1 MSHKVLVVDDSKLA
15 RMVMASA
22 FRRIRPEWTLVETAN
37 AEEALGAVGTVD
49 IALIDFNMPGT
60 DGLELVAK
68 IRKSHP
74 GMPVA
79 VVSANIQDEI
89 IGRARELNAG
99 FIPKPLTDEALA
111 AFLSGATLR
120 LKKATSMMENVD
132 KLTDIEQDALAE
144 IANMGVSR
152 AANSLRQMVGEEVLL
167 SVPAVK
173 IVTRQA
179 ASKLVERNNA
189 TKLVAVQQS
198 FEGPFA
204 GRALLIFPEAQ
215 SLELVR
221 AIVGDEHSL
230 EDIIDLE
237 QEALAETGNI
247 ILNGCLATIANV
259 LHRTMR
265 MSLPSIVRGD
275 GAKLFRGQR
284 NEFRRTVCPVPVY
297 RF

>member
-1 MSHKVLVVDDSKLA
+1 MTPA
-15 RMVMASA
+15 A
-22 FRRIRPEWTLVETAN
+22 
-37 AEEALGAVGTVD
+37 AE
-49 IALIDFNMPGT
+49 
-60 DGLELVAK
+60 
-68 IRKSHP
+68 
-74 GMPVA
+74 
-79 VVSANIQDEI
+79 
-89 IGRARELNAG
+89 
-99 FIPKPLTDEALA
+99 LTE
-111 AFLSGATLR
+111 
-120 LKKATSMMENVD
+120 
-132 KLTDIEQDALAE
+132 IEQDALAE

-152 AANSLRQMVGEEVLL
+152 AAASLRQLVGAQVLM
-167 SVPAVK
+167 SVPAVE

-179 ASKLVERNNA
+179 ASKLVERDNA

-221 AIVGDEHSL
+221 SVVGDGHSL
-230 EDIIDLE
+230 EDVIDLE

-275 GAKLFRGQR
+275 GAKLFEVNEQNSAGQFVLFLYIDFNIKKR
-284 NEFRRTVCPVPVY
+284 NVHGFIALLMDLPSIAALKDIVNDFISGIEKQTSGHVG
-297 RF
+297 

>member
-1 MSHKVLVVDDSKLA
+1 M
-15 RMVMASA
+15 
-22 FRRIRPEWTLVETAN
+22 
-37 AEEALGAVGTVD
+37 
-49 IALIDFNMPGT
+49 
-60 DGLELVAK
+60 
-68 IRKSHP
+68 
-74 GMPVA
+74 
-79 VVSANIQDEI
+79 
-89 IGRARELNAG
+89 
-99 FIPKPLTDEALA
+99 TDE
-111 AFLSGATLR
+111 
-120 LKKATSMMENVD
+120 VD
-132 KLTDIEQDALAE
+132 ELTDIEQDALAE

-173 IVTRQA
+173 IVTRKA

-230 EDIIDLE
+230 EDVIDLE

-275 GAKLFRGQR
+275 GAKLFGVETSSGGQFVLFLYIDFNIKKR
-284 NEFRRTVCPVPVY
+284 NVHGFIALLMDLPSIAALKNIVNEFVNGLEEQPSGHVG
-297 RF
+297 